1 MTKSIGGALFTKTQ
15 RKILALLFSRSDA
28 SLYKNEIIRRAGMG
42 RGTIA
47 RELDS
52 FVAAG
57 ILSAEKMGNQTRF
70 RANPACPVYKELQ
83 SLVRK
88 TFGIAEEV
96 AAALAPLDSKIQ
108 YAFVYGSVAKGE
120 EKAESDLD
128 LMIVGRNIAYGDV
141 MSALLETEK
150 DLGRTINPTVYTPEA
165 YNKNLAQKDSFL
177 KRVLAQ
183 PILPV
188 LVAADAV

>member
-1 MTKSIGGALFTKTQ
+1 MTKSIGDALFTKTQ

-52 FVAAG
+52 LVAAG

-88 TFGIAEEV
+88 TFGIAGEV
-96 AAALAPLDSKIQ
+96 AAALAPLDSQIQ
-108 YAFVYGSVAKGE
+108 YAFVYGSVARGE

-150 DLGRTINPTVYTPEA
+150 DLGRTINPTVYTPEE
-165 YNKNLAQKDSFL
+165 YNKKLAQKDSFL
-177 KRVLAQ
+177 KRVLVQ

-188 LVAADAV
+188 LGSADAV

>member
-1 MTKSIGGALFTKTQ
+1 KSIGDALFTKTQ

-52 FVAAG
+52 LVAAG

-88 TFGIAEEV
+88 TFGIAGEV
-96 AAALAPLDSKIQ
+96 AAALAPLDSQIQ
-108 YAFVYGSVAKGE
+108 YAFVYGSVARGE

-150 DLGRTINPTVYTPEA
+150 DLGRTINPTVYTPDE
-165 YNKNLAQKDSFL
+165 YNKKLAQKDSFL

-188 LVAADAV
+188 LGAADAV

>member
-1 MTKSIGGALFTKTQ
+1 
-15 RKILALLFSRSDA
+15 
-28 SLYKNEIIRRAGMG
+28 IRRAGMG

-52 FVAAG
+52 LVAAG

-88 TFGIAEEV
+88 TFGIAGEV

-108 YAFVYGSVAKGE
+108 YAFVYGSVARGE

-128 LMIVGRNIAYGDV
+128 LMIVGRHIAYGDV

-165 YNKNLAQKDSFL
+165 YNKKLAQKDLFL

-183 PILPV
+183 PILQV
-188 LVAADAV
+188 MGSADAV

>member
-1 MTKSIGGALFTKTQ
+1 MTKSIGDALFTKTQ

-47 RELDS
+47 RELDNL
-52 FVAAG
+52 VAAG

-70 RANPACPVYKELQ
+70 RANSACPVYKELQ

-96 AAALAPLDSKIQ
+96 AAALAPLDAKIQ

-120 EKAESDLD
+120 ETAESDLD
-128 LMIVGRNIAYGDV
+128 PMIVGRNIAYGDV
-141 MSALLETEK
+141 MSALLKTEK
-150 DLGRTINPTVYTPEA
+150 ALGRTINPTVYTSEE
-165 YNKNLAQKDSFL
+165 YNKKLAQKDSFL

-188 LVAADAV
+188 LGSADAV

>member
-1 MTKSIGGALFTKTQ
+1 MTNSIGDALFTKTQ

-52 FVAAG
+52 LVAAG

-88 TFGIAEEV
+88 TFGIAGEV
-96 AAALAPLDSKIQ
+96 AAALAPLDSQIQ
-108 YAFVYGSVAKGE
+108 YAFVYGSVARGE

-150 DLGRTINPTVYTPEA
+150 DLGRTINPTVYSPED
-165 YNKNLAQKDSFL
+165 YSKKLAQKDSFL

-183 PILPV
+183 PILQV
-188 LVAADAV
+188 MGSADAV